1 MTKTLTKTKTLF
13 TSIPLDETIDTCVKK
28 LFKTR
33 DTLIKGISKNDFRDL
48 LNLATKELFFTF
60 DNKSYI
66 QGRLILTGQLSLC
79 SAFLYGL

>member
-1 MTKTLTKTKTLF
+1 MTKTLTK
-13 TSIPLDETIDTCVKK
+13 TIDTCVKK

-79 SAFLYGL
+79 SAFYRVCNTA